1 MIRGLNPIERGD
13 LCRTTIRC
21 FARAES
27 LSNFPGLLK
36 KIIRERAW
44 EERIDDDEV
53 IRLHNLREL
62 ITEKP
67 IRGWGEDPAKVE
79 AIIRDDP
86 EALAMYREAMFQH
99 GGDRRS
105 ERTKRSNI
113 MLDPVRAVQGT
124 TRAYSVSRVQREC
137 DAATVDAVMNGRM
150 SANAAL
156 VSAGLRE
163 IRTVYLPRDP
173 SKALDKIR
181 KAMGDEYVKAMI
193 QAATPKTRRAR

>member
-1 MIRGLNPIERGD
+1 MPELNDIERGD
-13 LCRTTIRC
+13 LCQIGI
-21 FARAES
+21 ES
-27 LSNFPGLLK
+27 LYEAAGGLRQFPGLLK

-44 EERIDDDEV
+44 ERRATRGKVVE
-53 IRLHNLREL
+53 LGNLREL

-86 EALAMYREAMFQH
+86 EALAMYREAMKCQ
-99 GGDRRS
+99 G
-105 ERTKRSNI
+105 ERTDLVDNIHEVERPSGTSRARSLAI
-113 MLDPVRAVQGT
+113 VQG
-124 TRAYSVSRVQREC
+124 RC
-137 DAATVDAVMNGRM
+137 DAATVDAVMKGRM

-173 SKALDKIR
+173 AKALDKIR

>member
-1 MIRGLNPIERGD
+1 MSKGLNPIERGD

-53 IRLHNLREL
+53 IRLRNLREL

-86 EALAMYREAMFQH
+86 EALAMYREAMLGTPGRPKLQEESVYNIH
-99 GGDRRS
+99 GLERPSGTSRARS
-105 ERTKRSNI
+105 
-113 MLDPVRAVQGT
+113 LAVVQGK
-124 TRAYSVSRVQREC
+124 C
-137 DAATVDAVMNGRM
+137 DPATVDAVMKGRM

-173 SKALDKIR
+173 AKALDKIR
-181 KAMGDEYVKAMI
+181 KAMGDEYVRAMI

>member
-1 MIRGLNPIERGD
+1 MSRGLNPIERGD

-53 IRLHNLREL
+53 IRLRNLREL

-86 EALAMYREAMFQH
+86 EALAMYREAMKCQ
-99 GGDRRS
+99 GQ
-105 ERTKRSNI
+105 RTDLHSNR
-113 MLDPVRAVQGT
+113 MEVSKHQGT
-124 TRAYSVSRVQREC
+124 TRAYSISRVQREC
-137 DAATVDAVMNGRM
+137 DAATVDAVMKGRM

-173 SKALDKIR
+173 AKAIDKIR

>member
-1 MIRGLNPIERGD
+1 MPGLNDIERGD
-13 LCRTTIRC
+13 LCQIGI
-21 FARAES
+21 ES
-27 LSNFPGLLK
+27 LYEAAGGLRQFPGLLK

-44 EERIDDDEV
+44 ERRATRGKVVE
-53 IRLHNLREL
+53 LGSLREL

-86 EALAMYREAMFQH
+86 EALAMYREAMLGTPGRPKLQEESVYNVH
-99 GGDRRS
+99 GLERPSGNSRARS
-105 ERTKRSNI
+105 
-113 MLDPVRAVQGT
+113 LAVVQGK
-124 TRAYSVSRVQREC
+124 C
-137 DAATVDAVMNGRM
+137 DAATVDAVMKGRM

-173 SKALDKIR
+173 AKALDKIR
-181 KAMGDEYVKAMI
+181 KAMGDEYVRAMI

>member
-1 MIRGLNPIERGD
+1 VSRSLNPIERGN
-13 LCRTTIRC
+13 LCRTTIKC
-21 FARAES
+21 FARTEG

-44 EERIDDDEV
+44 EERIEEDEV
-53 IRLHNLREL
+53 IRLRNLREL

-67 IRGWGEDPAKVE
+67 FRGWGEDPAKVE
-79 AIIRDDP
+79 AIIRDDL
-86 EALAMYREAMFQH
+86 EALAMYREAMLGQE
-99 GGDRRS
+99 GGDTLHRD
-105 ERTKRSNI
+105 TTCNN
-113 MLDPVRAVQGT
+113 VTGAVTGNS
-124 TRAYSVSRVQREC
+124 RAYSVSRVQREC
-137 DAATVDAVMNGRM
+137 DAATVDAVMRGRM

>member
-1 MIRGLNPIERGD
+1 MPGLNDIERGD
-13 LCRTTIRC
+13 LCQIGI
-21 FARAES
+21 ES
-27 LSNFPGLLK
+27 LYEAAGGLRQFPGLLK

-44 EERIDDDEV
+44 ERRVTRGKVVE
-53 IRLHNLREL
+53 LGNLREL

-86 EALAMYREAMFQH
+86 EALAMYRDAM
-99 GGDRRS
+99 
-105 ERTKRSNI
+105 
-113 MLDPVRAVQGT
+113 LGT
-124 TRAYSVSRVQREC
+124 PGRPKLQEESRNNVTGFTTGNSRAYSVSRVQREC
-137 DAATVDAVMNGRM
+137 DAATVDAVMKGRM

-173 SKALDKIR
+173 AKALDKIR
-181 KAMGDEYVKAMI
+181 KAMGDEYVRAMI
-193 QAATPKTRRAR
+193 QAATPKTRRTR